1 MCVCVCVCVVCKC
14 VCKCVHVCVY
24 LWLLSTEE
32 IGPRSSR
39 VSQSKAPLVG
49 ESPGEGSEE
58 LAAKVGEGRATLRL
72 KQNGQAVVEQVVSCS
87 WPGNELQKRVES
99 NKTSTIVQ

>member
-1 MCVCVCVCVVCKC
+1 MFVCVCVCVYVCVCVCVCVYVS
-14 VCKCVHVCVY
+14 VSLY
-24 LWLLSTEE
+24 LWYLFAEE

-87 WPGNELQKRVES
+87 GLGRREL
-99 NKTSTIVQ
+99 